1 MFPMQVSHK
10 LKGCHVKSFST
21 LCCHCKSNTKCK
33 DARIF
38 PLCVNSDF
46 LPLHLQRFSLFCVFS
61 LTSPIPCMECAVNIE
76 SPKFS
81 NVFETHKIYEA
92 FFLNNCETMQCR
104 LSLNPVQIKFSSCAI
119 SVQIDKYKYK
129 YEYKYTNQQNNVAPF
144 LSSTIQ
150 V

>member
-1 MFPMQVSHK
+1 MQVSHK

-46 LPLHLQRFSLFCVFS
+46 LPLLLQRFSLFCVFS

-76 SPKFS
+76 SPKFPM
-81 NVFETHKIYEA
+81 
-92 FFLNNCETMQCR
+92 FLRHIKKYVRLFSSIKTQNCETMS
-104 LSLNPVQIKFSSCAI
+104 LSLNPPQIKFSSCVI

-129 YEYKYTNQQNNVAPF
+129 Y
-144 LSSTIQ
+144 TIRQ
-150 V
+150 I

>member
-1 MFPMQVSHK
+1 MFPMFPMQVSHK

-46 LPLHLQRFSLFCVFS
+46 LPLLLQRFSLFCVFS
-61 LTSPIPCMECAVNIE
+61 LTSPIPCMECAVSIE

-81 NVFETHKIYEA
+81 NVFRHIKYVGL
-92 FFLNNCETMQCR
+92 FLDQSRHIIVKQYR
-104 LSLNPVQIKFSSCAI
+104 LSLNPVQIKLSSCVI
-119 SVQIDKYKYK
+119 NVQIDKYKYK
-129 YEYKYTNQQNNVAPF
+129 
-144 LSSTIQ
+144 
-150 V
+150 